1 MNYTFMKEATEYVN
15 SLPRIT
21 DMNDASLYS
30 GDVLLLPSDVEINV
44 LTNSNVVLSGLD
56 KSKDNKAK
64 DLLRVI
70 QVIDALNLEY
80 VETNVLVPSLYAHSL
95 EIKPWHIT
103 TQAFLTTKYTDA
115 LGKFIDDEKKKR
127 RDYYGKHP
135 MDYFWLPCGKTTS
148 ELHTNDVICIFNRRI
163 SGWDGSLDRP
173 VIELLGAGGHLQS
186 VWEPQKEQFVSRSV
200 ISNLQKEFSEEIGI
214 KLTAKDVN
222 IIGGFI
228 NTKTYELVILANI
241 IISPELVPHIQEYA
255 IGNFEEDTDGIYLG
269 SFEETMNSY
278 MIDASYFAGG
288 NAAAITNFPYNDDIM
303 IRFRKQ
309 FMSIPPAESHLHR
322 V

>member
-1 MNYTFMKEATEYVN
+1 MKEATEYVN

>member
-21 DMNDASLYS
+21 DMDDASLYS

-56 KSKDNKAK
+56 KSKDSKAK

-70 QVIDALNLEY
+70 RVIDALNLEY

-95 EIKPWHIT
+95 DIKPWHIT
-103 TQAFLTTKYTDA
+103 TQAFLTTKYTDV
-115 LGKFIDDEKKKR
+115 LGKFIDDEKKNR

-135 MDYFWLPCGKTTS
+135 MDYFWLPCSKSTS

-186 VWEPQKEQFVSRSV
+186 VWKPQKKQFVSRSV

-228 NTKTYELVILANI
+228 NSKTYELVILANI
-241 IISPELVPHIQEYA
+241 MISPELVPHIQEYA
-255 IGNFEEDTDGIYLG
+255 IGNFDEDTDGIYLG
-269 SFEETMNSY
+269 SFEETMSSY
-278 MIDASYFAGG
+278 MIDASFFAGG
-288 NAAAITNFPYNDDIM
+288 NATAKTNFPYNEDIM
-303 IRFRKQ
+303 SRFRKQ
-309 FMSIPPAESHLHR
+309 FIE
-322 V
+322 

>member
-1 MNYTFMKEATEYVN
+1 
-15 SLPRIT
+15 
-21 DMNDASLYS
+21 MNDASLYS